1 MKTAISLPDELFR
14 AIDARAR
21 ALKISRSGL
30 IARAAAE
37 FLARQGMP
45 NDATNAWNRALD
57 RGGQPDEDP
66 GAVAFQKR
74 SKAVIRASN
83 RSRR

>member
-21 ALKISRSGL
+21 VLKISRSGL

-37 FLARQGMP
+37 FLARQGTS
-45 NDATNAWNRALD
+45 NDATEAWNRAID
-57 RGGQPDEDP
+57 RGGQPEDEP
-66 GAVAFQKR
+66 AAMAFRKR
-74 SKAVIRASN
+74 TKAIVRSSN
-83 RSRR
+83 RNRH